1 MINDTRPRLATTI
14 AGYSRTSR
22 TCNRRHVSVHN
33 GGNGR
38 LLFGIVLYCYITV
51 TCGSKISMLHG
62 KNFKES
68 APAKHSSHYPQ
79 MGSCDLDTECDWSW
93 NDTHGFKKVKARTS
107 LSRAFPNTDANNSAN
122 GHFLWFSGKG
132 DAHIWSKSI
141 PRTGPHCR
149 IEFSLYMV
157 EMENGFINLVIQTNN
172 MSSIAV
178 TKSGNNTSMWK
189 KISFSLRAIDQF
201 YKLVLEVYV
210 PYSNSSIGV
219 DNLRLVNCFPESIG
233 DCTEDMFRCNNGSC
247 LNKTRICDFTKDCPD
262 GEDEARECDKIPKN
276 ARCNFE
282 DGWCGWVNV
291 PERPLNWTLHKG
303 PTPTERTGPSYDHTY
318 RNETGTYA
326 FVNMA
331 SKNIKYGSRGT
342 ITSPLYNPT
351 PPYASNRESPFH
363 KSCQVRFF
371 YHKHGP
377 HAASLGLFLVQVK
390 PHGNHTENLWWSYG
404 TNSDIWHNEAVAL
417 PDIKYRYH
425 LQFEAS
431 RGYSSKSDIAIDDI
445 SLSRECFGIGVPRE
459 IVGNFNYYAPVIESE
474 IMPPQHPDFINET
487 VIRITTCAASG
498 REGPTDEK
506 CTEKYNNT
514 NVELFKSSLTP
525 ENEKSA
531 FNLYGIQRWT
541 APRGEYYTLIAIGAR
556 GGLGS
561 SNTGITLGAFVRGVI
576 ELQKGD
582 QLYFMVGQEGTDA
595 CFKNLGLKRT
605 VCPSNQNADLSLPSK
620 MREVKKVQVKNPGGG
635 GGGATAIFTLKANG
649 DPEPILIAGGG
660 GGLGLNPTMDDGLQH
675 GRGPFPMGRLSSP
688 PSNFSEHMGGPGA
701 SWNGTWPNFQKKAW
715 GTPLIYGGVGGV
727 GCESETEIHG
737 NGGFGGGGGGCQ
749 SGGGGGGYI
758 GGNAGQHAGNGEGG
772 YSYASQKI
780 TDVYFKA
787 AAHSGQGEVF
797 VIPAISGCGCDYRCV
812 ALDQYLSETKCLC
825 PQGWLLSNDSK
836 SCIMADDSKDGHQ
849 TYMIQLVVVIIG
861 LLTIIGICLISYKRY
876 QKQKALSHRRQVM
889 FGNGTEL
896 AALRPGYQSD
906 TMMTE
911 YNPNYEFAGNLYS
924 FKDLPQ
930 IPRECIDLV
939 KPLGQG
945 AFGEVFQGVYKYGGD
960 EHPVAVK
967 TLPSLST
974 TQAEADFMM
983 EALIMSKFNHPNIV
997 HFIGVS
1003 FDKHPRYI
1011 VLELLAGGDLKN
1023 FLREERPRS
1032 DRPTSLTMLDLIT
1045 CGYDVANGC
1054 KYMEE
1059 ARFIHR
1065 DIAARNCLLT
1075 TKAPGRTVKIA
1086 DFGMARDIYR
1096 SDYYRKGGKAM
1107 LPIKWMPPESF
1118 LDGIF
1123 TTKTDVWAFGVLLWE
1138 IMSFGYMPYTGCANR
1153 EVMSM
1158 VQSGGRLEKPA
1169 GCPDPIYGIMT
1180 RCWHP
1185 RPDDRPSFSTIAERI
1200 GYCLQDPD
1208 VINKPTPN
1216 FDILPHICDREI
1228 TIMRPDPEAECINV
1242 RSNLDSGYIQP
1253 RVSDPRS
1260 VARRVDQAMG
1270 GTAYDSENE
1279 KSIEDKYGESYAKST
1294 GCQQGFSCNTCDSS
1308 MDTFEQIYNSD
1319 NDEDHDD
1326 DVIENKVKSR
1336 IDQSD
1341 RQENRAIHRNSDIEN
1356 HDNVDNGNNRPEDER
1371 HMTANID
1378 SAITDRKNGNEST
1391 TTTDTNSDSLIAQS
1405 SDTPPDT
1412 ITNSSPNTRSCSP
1425 SRIIG
1430 LNANVS
1436 NVNGM
1441 VKKNTLKA
1449 TLSLD
1454 PSALCRGT
1462 IPYEKITTQR
1472 LSSSY
1477 TPGSMELRK
1486 LQRSAT
1492 TTAIIRGTQL
1502 VELSSPP
1509 WAQDNEY
1516 SRRYYSEETLL

>member
-14 AGYSRTSR
+14 AGYSQANR
-22 TCNRRHVSVHN
+22 TCNRRHMSARNN
-33 GGNGR
+33 GS
-38 LLFGIVLYCYITV
+38 LLLRIILICYCV
-51 TCGSKISMLHG
+51 TAICGSKTSMLYG
-62 KNFKES
+62 TIKDIQTVLPS
-68 APAKHSSHYPQ
+68 KHSPHYPQ
-79 MGSCDLDTECDWSW
+79 IGYCDLDTDCDWSW
-93 NDTHGFKKVKARTS
+93 NDTHGFKKVKAQATQS
-107 LSRAFPNTDANNSAN
+107 STYPITDADNSSN
-122 GHFLWFSGKG
+122 GHFLWFNQIG
-132 DAHIWSKSI
+132 DVQIWSKWI
-141 PRTGPHCR
+141 PRTGPRCR
-149 IEFSLYMV
+149 LEFSLYMV

-189 KISFSLRAIDQF
+189 TMSFSLRAIGQS
-201 YKLVLEVYV
+201 YKLILEFYI
-210 PYSNSSIGV
+210 PYINSSLGL
-219 DNLRLVNCFPESIG
+219 DNLRFVNCFPESTG
-233 DCTEDMFRCNNGSC
+233 YCTKDMFRCSNGSC
-247 LNKTRICDFTKDCPD
+247 LNKTRICDFTEDCAD
-262 GEDEARECDKIPKN
+262 GEDELECDEIPMN

-282 DGWCGWVNV
+282 DGWCGWTNV
-291 PERPLNWTLHKG
+291 PGRPLNWTLHRG

-318 RNETGTYA
+318 HNETGTYA

-331 SKNIKYGSRGT
+331 SKYTQILYGSRGT
-342 ITSPLYNPT
+342 ITSSLYNPT
-351 PPYASNRESPFH
+351 PPYSSNPKSPYYR
-363 KSCQVRFF
+363 SCQIRFF
-371 YHKHGP
+371 YHKYGP
-377 HAASLGLFLVQVK
+377 HAASLGLFLVLVK
-390 PHGNHTENLWWSYG
+390 PYGNHTENLWWSYG
-404 TNSDIWHNEAVAL
+404 TDTDNWHKEAIAL

-431 RGYSSKSDIAIDDI
+431 KGYSAKSDIAIDDI
-445 SLSRECFGIGVPRE
+445 SLSPECFGIGVPQE
-459 IVGNFNYYAPVIESE
+459 VVGDFNYYKPVIEFE
-474 IMPPQHPDFINET
+474 KLPLQHPDFVNET
-487 VIRITTCAASG
+487 VIRITTCGASG
-498 REGPTDEK
+498 NTGPTDKK

-514 NVELFKSSLTP
+514 NVELFIPPTTQ
-525 ENEKSA
+525 EEEKSA
-531 FNLYGIQRWT
+531 FNLHGVQRWT

-556 GGLGS
+556 GGKGS
-561 SNTGITLGAFVRGVI
+561 GDTGITLGAIVRGVI

-582 QLYFMVGQEGTDA
+582 QLYFMVGQEGVDA
-595 CFKNLGLKRT
+595 CAKSLGLKT
-605 VCPSNQNADLSLPSK
+605 TTCESEIVVPQQTATK
-620 MREVKKVQVKNPGGG
+620 VREVKKLQFKNPGGG

-649 DPEPILIAGGG
+649 DLEPILIAGGG
-660 GGLGLNPTMDDGLQH
+660 GGLGLNPSMDNGLQH
-675 GRGPFPMGRLSSP
+675 GRGSFPVGRFSSF
-688 PSNFSEHMGGPGA
+688 PSNFTDRRGGAGA
-701 SWNGTWPNFQKKAW
+701 SWNGTWPNFQRKAW
-715 GTPLIYGGVGGV
+715 GTPLIYGGKGGI
-727 GCESETEIHG
+727 GCESKDISYG
-737 NGGFGGGGGGCQ
+737 DGGFGGGGGGCQ

-758 GGNAGQHAGNGEGG
+758 GGNPGKNDGSGEGG
-772 YSYASQKI
+772 YSYASPKLTNI
-780 TDVYFKA
+780 YFKA

-812 ALDQYLSETKCLC
+812 ALDEYLSETKCLC

-836 SCIMADDSKDGHQ
+836 SCIMADDSKDSHQ
-849 TYMIQLVVVIIG
+849 TWYIIQLMIVIICF
-861 LLTIIGICLISYKRY
+861 LTVTGVCLIIYKRY
-876 QKQKALSHRRQVM
+876 RKQKALTHRRQVM

-896 AALRPGYQSD
+896 AALRPGHQSD
-906 TMMTE
+906 TIMTE

-924 FKDLPQ
+924 LKDLSQ
-930 IPRECIDLV
+930 IPRDCIDLV
-939 KPLGQG
+939 KPVGQG
-945 AFGEVFQGVYKYGGD
+945 AFGEVYQGVYKYRGD

-1032 DRPTSLTMLDLIT
+1032 DRPTSLTMLDLVM

-1059 ARFIHR
+1059 SRFIHR

-1096 SDYYRKGGKAM
+1096 SDYYKKGGKAM

-1153 EVMSM
+1153 EVMTM
-1158 VQSGGRLEKPA
+1158 VQYGGRLEKPA

-1180 RCWHP
+1180 RCWLP
-1185 RPDDRPSFSTIAERI
+1185 QPDDRPSFSTIAERI

-1208 VINKPTPN
+1208 VTNHPMPN
-1216 FDILPHICDREI
+1216 FDILPICDREI
-1228 TIMRPDPEAECINV
+1228 TVMRPDPEAECINM
-1242 RSNLDSGYIQP
+1242 RSNSDGGYIQP
-1253 RVSDPRS
+1253 RVTNPRS
-1260 VARRVDQAMG
+1260 VAYRVNQAMG
-1270 GTAYDSENE
+1270 GIAYDSENE
-1279 KSIEDKYGESYAKST
+1279 KSIEDCKLYSESYTRST
-1294 GCQQGFSCNTCDSS
+1294 GCQQGINCNTYNDSG
-1308 MDTFEQIYNSD
+1308 MDFDQIYNSD
-1319 NDEDHDD
+1319 NDHDEEDLDD
-1326 DVIENKVKSR
+1326 DVIENCKDKYR
-1336 IDQSD
+1336 IDQLD
-1341 RQENRAIHRNSDIEN
+1341 HQESRAIHRTSVIEN
-1356 HDNVDNGNNRPEDER
+1356 HDNVDNGNNRPEDEC

-1378 SAITDRKNGNEST
+1378 SAITDRRNGNEST
-1391 TTTDTNSDSLIAQS
+1391 TTTDTNSDSLIVQS

-1425 SRIIG
+1425 SRVIG

-1436 NVNGM
+1436 NVNGI

-1462 IPYEKITTQR
+1462 IPYEKITTRTQR
-1472 LSSSY
+1472 SS

-1486 LQRSAT
+1486 DSL
-1492 TTAIIRGTQL
+1492 GH
-1502 VELSSPP
+1502 ELP
-1509 WAQDNEY
+1509 
-1516 SRRYYSEETLL
+1516 REEECSC